1 MANLQSN
8 PWSFT
13 STDPATAAIT
23 SITLNADGTVT
34 VVTTGALT
42 FNTALYT
49 SEVGVEPPLG
59 FTVIGVTNTVYIGFY
74 YLITGASGGT
84 TFILKPQFNIA
95 AGTAASSGGTIA
107 QCLYRQYVRIE
118 DMSWQATN
126 TGTGVTSGVLFLT
139 DRSGN
144 TIWQSAIGATGAFG
158 QLNRGKLFWVNG
170 FTPITI
176 PINSIV
182 LVTID

>member
-13 STDPATAAIT
+13 STDPATAAIST

-34 VVTTGALT
+34 VVSAALT
-42 FNTALYT
+42 FNTSVYT

-59 FTVIGVTNTVYIGFY
+59 FTVTGVTLTAYNGFY
-74 YLITGASGGT
+74 YLISGTSGGT
-84 TFILKPQFNIA
+84 TFVLKPQFPIA
-95 AGTAASSGGTIA
+95 SGTAASSGGTIA

-118 DMSWQATN
+118 DISWQATS
-126 TGTGVTSGVLFLT
+126 TATGVTSGALLLT

-144 TIWQSAIGATGAFG
+144 TIWQSAIGSTGTFG
-158 QLNRGKLFWVNG
+158 QLNRGKVFWVNG

-176 PINSIV
+176 PTNSIV
-182 LVTID
+182 LVTVD